1 MRWYNIDYLN
11 LRPNIYM
18 AETKKSETKE
28 VVINLDTFAI
38 PIAIIIAGVIIALGI
53 FFANKNAATKDTANT
68 NDTTNT
74 DVAGTDTYASATT
87 SIGESA
93 FLGNKDK
100 AKVAIVMYTDYQC
113 PYCETFEEET
123 LGEIV
128 TNYVN
133 SDQVIFVFRNFPLD
147 FHGEISYNTAYAG
160 ECVYDQLGSEKL
172 AEFHSQA
179 YLAADMT
186 AVNAVAQGL
195 GVDMT
200 KYNACVTNQTFKGR
214 VDADFTAGQAAG
226 VSGTPGFVVGTLD
239 KDGNVTGKLIE
250 GAYPY
255 ASFKAVIDEMLA
267 K

>member
-1 MRWYNIDYLN
+1 MSE
-11 LRPNIYM
+11 
-18 AETKKSETKE
+18 AKKSETKE
-28 VVINLDTFAI
+28 VVINLDTLAI
-38 PIAIIIAGVIIALGI
+38 PLAIIIAGVIIALGI
-53 FFANKNAATKDTANT
+53 FFANKNADKNTANT

-74 DVAGTDTYASATT
+74 DTTGEDTYKAATT
-87 SIGESA
+87 AIGESA

-100 AKVAIVMYTDYQC
+100 AKVAVVMYTDYQC
-113 PYCETFEEET
+113 PYCQTFEEET
-123 LGEIV
+123 LGDIV
-128 TNYVN
+128 TNYVD

-160 ECVYDQLGSEKL
+160 ECVYDQLGAEKL

-186 AVNAVAQGL
+186 AVNTIAQGL

-200 KYNACVTNQTFKGR
+200 KYNTCVTNQTFKSR
-214 VDADFTAGQAAG
+214 VDADFAAGQAAG
-226 VSGTPGFVVGTLD
+226 VAGTPGFVVGTLD